1 MGSSRKAC
9 ISIRCGVLL
18 SWSREAFS
26 MPGSQVRW
34 SVYRAR
40 SSLSSFASLTSIAV
54 GLQLRLPLWGISD
67 IAAPHENVAP
77 DPDVWSGR
85 ALQENF
91 VELAES
97 GLASMYPASHDGIS
111 VKS

>member
-1 MGSSRKAC
+1 MAHSVNGNVRKWPIADMLAVLQDVGFQGAKQTSN
-9 ISIRCGVLL
+9 IS
-18 SWSREAFS
+18 AA
-26 MPGSQVRW
+26 M
-34 SVYRAR
+34 SVC
-40 SSLSSFASLTSIAV
+40 
-54 GLQLRLPLWGISD
+54 
-67 IAAPHENVAP
+67 